1 MINFRAML
9 LGSSVTILLVA
20 RGLYAQDASGNNTL
34 TLQEQS
40 IARQMSAITSS
51 GAQQQAESIR
61 LQSQSLQKQ
70 HGASYDDWGMQEAV
84 ATAPAAPEKP
94 ATKPMADP
102 KPVPD
107 IQPVSDT
114 TPEVAADT
122 KRGFYTVPWPAS
134 PDFVMPNVQVAT
146 TACDALGRSEINSLI
161 KEASSRNKVDPSL
174 LRAVMVQESGFR
186 PCAIST
192 AGAMGLMQIMPE
204 TADDLGLED
213 PFDPAA
219 NVNAG
224 AKYLK
229 QMLDRYHGNTA
240 LALAAYNAGPGRT
253 DKANG
258 NIPQIPETI
267 GYVASI
273 LSNIPLY

>member
-1 MINFRAML
+1 M
-9 LGSSVTILLVA
+9 
-20 RGLYAQDASGNNTL
+20 GLYAQEGAVSSTL

-40 IARQMSAITSS
+40 IDRQMSAITSNV
-51 GAQQQAESIR
+51 AQQQAESIR

-70 HGASYDDWGMQEAV
+70 HGASYDDWALQGAV
-84 ATAPAAPEKP
+84 ATSPAAPEKP
-94 ATKPMADP
+94 APKPIADP
-102 KPVPD
+102 KPVSD
-107 IQPVSDT
+107 IKPVSDA
-114 TPEVAADT
+114 TPEAAADGT
-122 KRGFYTVPWPAS
+122 RGFYTVPWPAS
-134 PDFVMPNVQVAT
+134 PDFAMPNVQVAT
-146 TACDALGRSEINSLI
+146 TACDVLGNAEINSLI
-161 KEASSRNKVDPSL
+161 KDASAKNKVDPTL
-174 LRAVMVQESGFR
+174 LRAVMVQESGLR

-219 NVNAG
+219 NIDAG

-258 NIPQIPETI
+258 TIPGIPETI

>member
-1 MINFRAML
+1 MWLVFSL
-9 LGSSVTILLVA
+9 TILLSA
-20 RGLYAQDASGNNTL
+20 RVVYAQDSSGDNTL

-40 IARQMSAITSS
+40 IARQISAITST

-70 HGASYDDWGMQEAV
+70 HGASYDDWGMQAM
-84 ATAPAAPEKP
+84 ATPPVPDKAP
-94 ATKPMADP
+94 TKSIADP
-102 KPVPD
+102 KPVSD
-107 IQPVSDT
+107 IKPVADG
-114 TPEVAADT
+114 PAVAELP
-122 KRGFYTVPWPAS
+122 KPGFYTVPWPAS

-146 TACDALGRSEINSLI
+146 TACDALGGSEINSLI
-161 KEASSRNKVDPSL
+161 KEASSKNKIDPSL

-219 NVNAG
+219 NVDAG